1 MKLSIVSASRLEGQ
15 SWLMVSS
22 NECLDLWSRRWR
34 KFTDGS
40 VRYFILL
47 GLWHWK
53 KLFGAGLMKLRMPS
67 LKELKLVVEFGI
79 TGSSLFQSIT
89 VEGKKLFFNKLC
101 LMLIQGISL
110 VFLVLSIVLL
120 EGTSLNW

>member
-1 MKLSIVSASRLEGQ
+1 
-15 SWLMVSS
+15 
-22 NECLDLWSRRWR
+22 
-34 KFTDGS
+34 
-40 VRYFILL
+40 
-47 GLWHWK
+47 
-53 KLFGAGLMKLRMPS
+53 MKLRMPS

-110 VFLVLSIVLL
+110 VFLVLSVVLL
-120 EGTSLNW
+120 EGTSLN